1 MERKGLLLGGSSTPR
16 LARMVSW
23 KYSKMSALDVSK
35 DFGENH
41 CRPLSREFVQS
52 LSEKVGQVAME
63 KEFEWSYAVPPMPD
77 VVRSIAIGR
86 DGTTVPIVGGQYREA
101 MNGTIA
107 LYNAKGER
115 MHTIYATCS
124 PEYGKKTFDKV
135 LDMEIGR
142 IKSAYPDVKYVG
154 LADGAK
160 DNWTY
165 LQGRTDVSILD
176 FYHATTYLSQTS
188 TVLYSRES
196 EQKKWLHQACH
207 DLKHQPNGAKFLLRE
222 MKKELEKETCSD
234 PAKLQACVTYF
245 ENNLPKMK
253 YYAYLKLCYPIG
265 SGVTEAGCK
274 IMVKQRLCNSGMKGK
289 IPNTEGMFLLR
300 GLTLTEGRWQQFW
313 SNIAQF
319 GY

>member
-1 MERKGLLLGGSSTPR
+1 MLGGSSTPR
-16 LARMVSW
+16 LARMVGW
-23 KYSKMSALDVSK
+23 KYSKMSALDVSR

-41 CRPLSREFVQS
+41 GRPLSREFVQK
-52 LSEKVGQVAME
+52 LSEKVAQVAMD
-63 KEFEWSYAVPPMPD
+63 KEFEWAYALPEMPE
-77 VVRSIAIGR
+77 VVTHISIGR

-115 MHTIYATCS
+115 MHTIYATCA
-124 PEYGKKTFDKV
+124 PEYGKKTFDGV

-142 IKSAYPDVKYVG
+142 IKAVYPNVKYLG

-165 LQGRTDVSILD
+165 LQGHIDVGILD
-176 FYHATTYLSQTS
+176 FYHASTYLTQTS
-188 TVLYSRES
+188 TVLYQKES
-196 EQKKWLHQACH
+196 DQKIWLQQACH
-207 DLKHQPNGAKFLLRE
+207 DLKHQTNGARFLLRE
-222 MKKELEKETCSD
+222 MKKELEKESCAD
-234 PAKLQACVTYF
+234 APKLQTCATYF
-245 ENNLPKMK
+245 ENNLSKMK
-253 YYAYLKLCYPIG
+253 YSTYLKLNYPIG

-274 IMVKQRLCNSGMKGK
+274 IMVKQRLCNSGMKWV

-300 GLTLTEGRWQQFW
+300 GLTLTEGRWGQFW